1 MNTHA
6 VSPLQKWIATVA
18 GGVAVLAVVGLWS
31 QGSRVA
37 KLEEAVQACIQ
48 ASEQNDRM
56 SAQRAATLR
65 EEFLRDS
72 TLQLREIDALRQDLR
87 DLKGKR

>member
-6 VSPLQKWIATVA
+6 VSPMQKWIATVA
-18 GGVAVLAVVGLWS
+18 GGVAVLAVVGQWS

-37 KLEEAVQACIQ
+37 KLEEAVQACIA

-56 SAQRAATLR
+56 SAQRSATLR

-87 DLKGKR
+87 DMKAKR

>member
-6 VSPLQKWIATVA
+6 ISPLQKWIATVA
-18 GGVAVLAVVGLWS
+18 GGVAVLAVVGLWT
-31 QGSRVA
+31 QAGRIA
-37 KLEEAVQACIQ
+37 KLEEAVEACIL

-56 SAQRAATLR
+56 SAQRSAMLR

-72 TLQLREIDALRQDLR
+72 SHLAREIDAMRQDFR
-87 DLKGKR
+87 DFKAKR